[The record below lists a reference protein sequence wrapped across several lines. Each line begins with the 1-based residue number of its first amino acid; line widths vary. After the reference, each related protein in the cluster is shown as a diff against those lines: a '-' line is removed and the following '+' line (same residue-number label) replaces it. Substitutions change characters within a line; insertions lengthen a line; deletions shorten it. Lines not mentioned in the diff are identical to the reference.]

1 MRRILTVLFVAALIV
16 VARPPGAAAL
26 TADELR
32 QDIIAGLRARLGPL
46 TAIPVSFDEV
56 RVQPRE
62 PGFRVEITG
71 LVSVPEGEDAWAE
84 IGDLAFSVEEAGEGL
99 YRVADLSGLDEVRLR
114 GPDGEQIGLLAF
126 RWERF
131 VGTWSSAFAGFLEA
145 DLLLRDL
152 RFAFADGSL
161 FLSIAGLGGINR
173 AEDTGDGRY
182 DLNGQGRA
190 TGLRAEIPGQ
200 GTVEVREIEVETTT
214 RGLDLDAYGALTRE
228 WDALNR
234 REAPLDEA
242 EIAAFLEKMA
252 AQDGLLPSEF
262 AERFALTDLLVSD
275 AAGRRVFVVDRAEWD
290 VAGSALDQPLAE
302 ARLGARHRGLAL
314 GEDAAG
320 MGVRRELVP
329 GEAGFVI
336 TVERLPGR
344 ELWRALFNAMAV
356 AARQGAAVQPG
367 SGAGDMAL
375 MLLLGELGP
384 AFGEA
389 GTRIG
394 LPHLR
399 IVSEALEATAEGSAE
414 VDPAAA
420 NGLTGALDVALVG
433 LDRTLE
439 LLQSR
444 AGPEA
449 PDVQGALMAL
459 FWLKTMARRETDG
472 EGRAVDRI
480 AVELTA
486 AGQVLLNGQPMGLP
500 SLPQP

>member
-1 MRRILTVLFVAALIV
+1 MRRFLTVLFTAALIV
-16 VARPPGAAAL
+16 AARPPEAAAL

-32 QDIIAGLRARLGPL
+32 EDIIAGLQAGRGAL
-46 TAIPVSFDEV
+46 TAISLSFDEV

-71 LVSVPEGEDAWAE
+71 LVSVPEGEDPWAD
-84 IGDLAFSVEEAGEGL
+84 IGDVTFSVEEAGEGL
-99 YRVADLSGLDEVRLR
+99 YRVANLSGLDEVRLR
-114 GPDGEQIGLLAF
+114 GSDGEQIGLLAF

-131 VGTWSSAFAGFLEA
+131 GATWSSALVGFLEA
-145 DLLLRDL
+145 DLLIRDL
-152 RFAFADGSL
+152 RFALADGSF
-161 FLSIAGLGGINR
+161 FLSLAVLGTINR
-173 AEDTGDGRY
+173 AEDTGAGRY
-182 DLNGQGRA
+182 DLHGQGRA
-190 TGLRAEIPGQ
+190 TGLRIEVPGQ
-200 GTVEVREIEVETTT
+200 GTFKVSKIEAESTT
-214 RGLDLDAYGALTRE
+214 RGLNLDAYGELTRE

-234 REAPLDEA
+234 REAPLGEA

-252 AQDGLLPSEF
+252 MRDELLPGGF
-262 AERFALTDLLVSD
+262 AQRFALTDLLVSD
-275 AAGRRVFVVDRAEWD
+275 DAGARVFVVDQIEWD
-290 VAGSALDQPLAE
+290 AAGSALDQPLAE
-302 ARLGARHRGLAL
+302 TRLGAQHRGLTL

-320 MGVRRELVP
+320 LGVWRELVP

-336 TVERLPGR
+336 TAERVPGR
-344 ELWRALFNAMAV
+344 KLWRTLFKAMALS
-356 AARQGAAVQPG
+356 ARQGSAVQPG
-367 SGAGDMAL
+367 GGAADMAQ

-399 IVSEALEATAEGSAE
+399 IVSEALEATAEGMAE

-420 NGLTGALDVALVG
+420 NGLTGTFDVALVG

-449 PDVQGALMAL
+449 PEVQGVLMAL

-472 EGRAVDRI
+472 EGRPVDRMTI
-480 AVELTA
+480 ELTA
-486 AGQVLLNGQPMGLP
+486 DGQMLLNGQPMGLP
-500 SLPQP
+500 MLPQP